1 MEYSIQTLSKMA
13 GVSTRTLR
21 YYDEIGLLKPIRIS
35 SSNYRIYGELEVN
48 LLQQILF
55 YRELDL
61 PLSTIKSIITKEDF
75 DFKTALKEHKEKLLM
90 KQKQIETLLHN
101 VDQTIQSLEGGIV
114 MSNQE
119 KFEGLKKEKIA
130 KNEQKYGKE
139 IRKKYG
145 DEAVNAAN
153 EKFGSLNE
161 AEYKESEKLAE
172 QIINILK
179 ELTPEGDPSCEKATE
194 LVKLHKQWLSYYG
207 NYSNDAHIGLG
218 QMYVA
223 DERFTKYY
231 DDKAGTGAAQFLCNA
246 IQAYYQ

>member
-35 SSNYRIYGELEVN
+35 SSNYRIYGEHEVN
-48 LLQQILF
+48 LLQQILL

-139 IRKKYG
+139 IREKYG
-145 DEAVNAAN
+145 DEAVNASN
-153 EKFGSLNE
+153 EKFGSLSE
-161 AEYKESEKLAE
+161 AEYKESEVLSE
-172 QIINILK
+172 QILNMLK
-179 ELTPEGDPSCEKATE
+179 ELTPENDPTCEKAKE

-207 NYSNDAHIGLG
+207 NYSSQAHIGLG

-231 DDKAGTGAAQFLCNA
+231 DEKAGTDAAQFLCNA

>member
-1 MEYSIQTLSKMA
+1 
-13 GVSTRTLR
+13 
-21 YYDEIGLLKPIRIS
+21 
-35 SSNYRIYGELEVN
+35 
-48 LLQQILF
+48 
-55 YRELDL
+55 
-61 PLSTIKSIITKEDF
+61 
-75 DFKTALKEHKEKLLM
+75 M
-90 KQKQIETLLHN
+90 KQQQIETLLHN
-101 VDQTIQSLEGGIV
+101 VTKTIQSLEGGIE
-114 MSNQE
+114 MSNHE
-119 KFEGLKKEKIA
+119 KFEGFKKEMIA

-139 IRKKYG
+139 IREIYG
-145 DEAVNAAN
+145 DEAVSAAN
-153 EKFGSLNE
+153 ENFGSLNE

-179 ELTPEGDPSCEKATE
+179 ELTPEGDPSCEKAKE

-207 NYSNDAHIGLG
+207 NYSNHAHVGLG

>member
-35 SSNYRIYGELEVN
+35 SSNYRIYGEHEVN
-48 LLQQILF
+48 LLQQILL

-139 IRKKYG
+139 IREKYG
-145 DEAVNAAN
+145 DEAVNASN
-153 EKFGSLNE
+153 EKFGSLSE
-161 AEYKESEKLAE
+161 AEYKESEELSE
-172 QIINILK
+172 QILNMLK
-179 ELTPEGDPSCEKATE
+179 ELTPENDPTCEKAKE

-207 NYSNDAHIGLG
+207 NYSSQAHIGLG

-231 DDKAGTGAAQFLCNA
+231 DKKAGTDAAQFLCNA